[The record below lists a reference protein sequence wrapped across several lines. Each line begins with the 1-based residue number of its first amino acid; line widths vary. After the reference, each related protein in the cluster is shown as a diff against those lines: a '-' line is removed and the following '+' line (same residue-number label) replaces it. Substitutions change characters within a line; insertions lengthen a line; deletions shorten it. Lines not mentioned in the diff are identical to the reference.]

1 MKPIKIYPM
10 LFLTFMIAA
19 FIFGIV
25 SMVIVIFSSQDTA
38 NDQEKY
44 TCMQYEQSGAIPEG
58 SCACTE
64 KLFTNFSHS
73 YDWMDACAILKSKN
87 K

>member
-10 LFLTFMIAA
+10 LFLTLMIMA
-19 FIFGIV
+19 FVFGII
-25 SMVIVIFSSQDTA
+25 SMVIIIFSSQDNA
-38 NDQEKY
+38 NNQAKQ
-44 TCMQYEQSGAIPEG
+44 TCIQYEHSGAIPAG

-73 YDWMDACAILKSKN
+73 YDWMDACAILKGRE
-87 K
+87 